1 MTRFEPGGTERQMI
15 ELIRRLDPHRWAV
28 HLACFEAS
36 GAWVRRAT
44 GAAVSVAEFPVRT
57 FKRPET
63 LRHLWAFAKWCRG
76 LGVAVVHTSD
86 LYSNTFGLPG
96 ASLAGVPLRIGN
108 RREVNP
114 DKSLAQ
120 LALQRAAYACADV
133 VVANSRAA
141 AAQLLK
147 ERVPARKIRVVPNG
161 LDIGLFQTRPAN
173 SRPRKV
179 VVVANL
185 RPEKGHEV
193 LIDAA
198 ARVLGE
204 FPDATFEVV
213 GGGPQLSTLRA
224 RCAALQLAHAVTFV
238 GHQEDVAARL
248 AAADIFTLP
257 SRSEAFPNAVL
268 EAMAAG
274 LPIVA
279 SAVGGI
285 CELLDH
291 DRTGLLV
298 PAGDADALASGL
310 QDLMS
315 DPERA
320 GRLGAAAR
328 LAAETRYSF
337 DRMVGAFDA
346 LYRDELIKRG
356 ALAGEQL
363 ELAAS

>member
-1 MTRFEPGGTERQMI
+1 MI
-15 ELIRRLDPHRWAV
+15 ELIRRLDPDRWAV

-44 GAAVSVAEFPVRT
+44 DAAVSTAEFPVRS
-57 FKRPET
+57 FKRPDT
-63 LRHLWAFAKWCRG
+63 LRHLWAFAQWCREHRI
-76 LGVAVVHTSD
+76 AVVHTSD
-86 LYSNTFGLPG
+86 LYSNTFGLTG
-96 ASLAGVPLRIGN
+96 ARIAGVPLRIGN

-120 LALQRAAYACADV
+120 LGLQRAAYACADL

-141 AAQLLK
+141 AVQLLK
-147 ERVPARKIRVVPNG
+147 ERVPGRKIRVVPNG
-161 LDIGLFQTRPAN
+161 LDIGLFQARPA
-173 SRPRKV
+173 SPRPRKV

-185 RPEKGHEV
+185 RPEKGHDV
-193 LIDAA
+193 LLDAA
-198 ARVLGE
+198 AKVLRQ
-204 FPDATFEVV
+204 FPDATFELV
-213 GGGPQLSTLRA
+213 GGGPRLDALRA
-224 RCAALQLAHAVTFV
+224 RCAALHLQHAVTFA
-238 GHQEDVAARL
+238 GHHEDVAARL

-285 CELLDH
+285 CELLDD
-291 DRTGLLV
+291 DRSGLLV
-298 PAGDADALASGL
+298 PAGDADALAAGL
-310 QDLMS
+310 QALMS

-320 GRLGAAAR
+320 ARLGAAAR
-328 LAAETRYSF
+328 VVAETRYSF
-337 DRMVGAFDA
+337 DRMVTAFDA
-346 LYRDELIKRG
+346 LYRDELVKRG

>member
-15 ELIRRLDPHRWAV
+15 ELIRRLDPDRWAI

-36 GAWVRRAT
+36 GAWAQRAMD
-44 GAAVSVAEFPVRT
+44 AAVSTAEFPVRS
-57 FKRPET
+57 FKRADT
-63 LRHLWAFAKWCRG
+63 LRHLWAFAEWCREHG
-76 LGVAVVHTSD
+76 IAVVHTSD

-96 ASLAGVPLRIGN
+96 ARIAGVPLRIGN

-120 LALQRAAYACADV
+120 LVLQRAAYACADL

-141 AAQLLK
+141 ADQLLK
-147 ERVPARKIRVVPNG
+147 ERVPERKIRVVPNG
-161 LDIGLFQTRPAN
+161 LDIGLFQPRLASP
-173 SRPRKV
+173 RPRKV

-198 ARVLGE
+198 AKVLRQ
-204 FPDATFEVV
+204 FPDARFEFV
-213 GGGPQLSTLRA
+213 GGGPQLETLRA
-224 RCAALQLAHAVTFV
+224 RCAALHVQHAVEFA
-238 GHQEDVAARL
+238 GHQENVAARL

-285 CELLDH
+285 CELLDD

-298 PAGDADALASGL
+298 PAGDVDALAAGL
-310 QDLMS
+310 QALMS

-320 GRLGAAAR
+320 ARLGAAAR
-328 LAAETRYSF
+328 IAAETRYSF
-337 DRMVGAFDA
+337 DRMVTAFDA
-346 LYRDELIKRG
+346 LYRDELVKRG

>member
-15 ELIRRLDPHRWAV
+15 ELIRRLDPNRWEI

-36 GAWVRRAT
+36 GAWVQRAT
-44 GAAVSVAEFPVRT
+44 DAVVSTAEFPVRS
-57 FKRPET
+57 FKRADT
-63 LRHLWAFAKWCRG
+63 LRQLWAFAEWCREHG
-76 LGVAVVHTSD
+76 IAVVHTSD
-86 LYSNTFGLPG
+86 LYSNIFGLPG
-96 ASLAGVPLRIGN
+96 ARIAGVPLRIGN

-120 LALQRAAYACADV
+120 LALQRAAYACADL

-141 AAQLLK
+141 ADQLLK
-147 ERVPARKIRVVPNG
+147 ERVPERKIRVVPNG
-161 LDIGLFQTRPAN
+161 LDIGLFHPRPA
-173 SRPRKV
+173 SPQPRKV

-193 LIDAA
+193 LIEAA
-198 ARVLGE
+198 AKVLRR
-204 FPDATFEVV
+204 FPDARFEFV
-213 GGGPQLSTLRA
+213 GGGPQLETLRA
-224 RCAALQLAHAVTFV
+224 QCAALHVQHAVVFA
-238 GHQEDVAARL
+238 GHQENVAARL

-285 CELLDH
+285 CELLDD

-298 PAGDADALASGL
+298 PAGDVDALAAGL
-310 QDLMS
+310 QALMS
-315 DPERA
+315 DPGRA
-320 GRLGAAAR
+320 ARLGAAAR
-328 LAAETRYSF
+328 IAAETRYSF
-337 DRMVGAFDA
+337 DRMVTAFDA
-346 LYRDELIKRG
+346 LYRDELVKRG

>member
-15 ELIRRLDPHRWAV
+15 ELIRRLDPDRWAV

-36 GAWVRRAT
+36 GAWLRRAT
-44 GAAVSVAEFPVRT
+44 DAAVSVAEFPVRS
-57 FKRPET
+57 FKRAAT
-63 LRHLWAFAKWCRG
+63 MRHLWAFARWCRERRI
-76 LGVAVVHTSD
+76 AVVHTSD

-96 ASLAGVPLRIGN
+96 ALLGGVPLRVGN

-114 DKSLAQ
+114 DKSFAQ
-120 LALQRAAYACADV
+120 IALQRAAYACADL

-141 AAQLLK
+141 ADRLLK
-147 ERVPARKIRVVPNG
+147 EQVPSRKIRVVPNG
-161 LDIGLFQTRPAN
+161 LDIKLFQTRPPN
-173 SRPRKV
+173 PRPRKV

-198 ARVLGE
+198 AKILVR
-204 FPDATFEVV
+204 FPDATFDIV
-213 GGGPQLSTLRA
+213 GGGPLLDTLRA
-224 RCAALQLAHAVTFV
+224 RCADRQVARAVTFA

-285 CELLDH
+285 CELLADNGS
-291 DRTGLLV
+291 GLLV
-298 PAGDADALASGL
+298 PAGDADALAAGL
-310 QDLMS
+310 QALMS

-320 GRLGAAAR
+320 ARLGAAAR
-328 LAAETRYSF
+328 MAAETRYSF
-337 DRMVGAFDA
+337 DRMVTAFDA
-346 LYRDELIKRG
+346 LYRDELVKRG